1 MKDWRKKIE
10 NQLGKNAVNH
20 IYSKAIM
27 ENNPDPVIVF
37 FDEGLF
43 AASIQHK
50 NVLERM
56 FPNVSLTCRN
66 YSMYSDNRS

>member
-1 MKDWRKKIE
+1 MKDWLKKIE
-10 NQLGKNAVNH
+10 KNLGKNSAKL

-27 ENNPDPVIVF
+27 EQNPDPVIVF

-43 AASIQHK
+43 AAAIQHK
-50 NVLERM
+50 NSLERM

-66 YSMYSDNRS
+66 YSVYSDNRR